1 MLLNDMLEES
11 KRQGLIPSKEEGAVT
26 IEDDSSI
33 AKDRRSS
40 DLDEIE

>member
-11 KRQGLIPSKEEGAVT
+11 KRQGLIPGEEEGAVT
-26 IEDDSSI
+26 IEEGSSI